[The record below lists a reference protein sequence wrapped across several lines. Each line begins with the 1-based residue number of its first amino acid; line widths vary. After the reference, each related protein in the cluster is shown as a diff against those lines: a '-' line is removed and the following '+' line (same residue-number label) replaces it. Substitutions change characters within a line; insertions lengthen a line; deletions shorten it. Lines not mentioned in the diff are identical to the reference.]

1 MTVAHPAGGA
11 VPTARAPI
19 GDAGPP
25 PAPAAADARLVRVRR
40 VDGRFVLPD
49 PAAGPVLI
57 WGDAPAGLAAAWAAA
72 GARVLRQADVD
83 AEAAGGGSHAAP
95 AVVVVPV
102 VSAAPRRGER
112 PLRPPAALGDAV
124 ARLAVGGWLVVE
136 VAGLWRRPA
145 APEAWAAVLHGH
157 GLVDAAAFLHWP
169 SFETCSQIVPAG
181 EPGPLRWALER
192 GVAGGWPRPLARL
205 IARPGVAGRLT
216 PCFTVVGRKPGR
228 EGA

>member
-1 MTVAHPAGGA
+1 MTVAHPVGGA
-11 VPTARAPI
+11 VPTARAPR
-19 GDAGPP
+19 GDAGPDP
-25 PAPAAADARLVRVRR
+25 TPAAADARLARVRR

-72 GARVLRQADVD
+72 GAQVLRQAVVD
-83 AEAAGGGSHAAP
+83 AEAAP

-102 VSAAPRRGER
+102 RAAPRRGVR

-145 APEAWAAVLHGH
+145 APEAWAAVLRGH
-157 GLVDAAAFLHWP
+157 GLADAAAFLHWP
-169 SFETCSQIVPAG
+169 SFEACSQIVPAG

-205 IARPGVAGRLT
+205 G
-216 PCFTVVGRKPGR
+216 
-228 EGA
+228 